1 MQNGCTALDLA
12 TTNHHQRVAELLK
25 KRAKEDMLRNASK
38 DGNTKLVMKL
48 LEEGTD
54 VNSCDSVS
62 TVIDNIHVC
71 VSYNFRNVLALPTL
85 IF

>member
-1 MQNGCTALDLA
+1 
-12 TTNHHQRVAELLK
+12 
-25 KRAKEDMLRNASK
+25 MLRNASK

-62 TVIDNIHVC
+62 TVIDN
-71 VSYNFRNVLALPTL
+71 N
-85 IF
+85 